1 MAQGLPVFPP
11 FNVTEAAV
19 DSRWKKWL
27 GRLEIML
34 IGMDVKDAKR
44 KRALLL
50 HYAGEDISTTLPD
63 IDETFDAAKQALT
76 QYFAPQKSTE
86 FEVYKFRQAKQES
99 RPAIQ
104 KWLDSSKGTR
114 HIAGHKLPG
123 LRPNKPRVVL

>member
-1 MAQGLPVFPP
+1 MGYLIA
-11 FNVTEAAV
+11 
-19 DSRWKKWL
+19 
-27 GRLEIML
+27 GRLKESGFPVENKHPAIL
-34 IGMDVKDAKR
+34 PIN
-44 KRALLL
+44 
-50 HYAGEDISTTLPD
+50 HHISTLPD

-114 HIAGHKLPG
+114 HTAGHKLPG
-123 LRPNKPRVVL
+123 PRPNKPSIVELSPDTD

>member
-1 MAQGLPVFPP
+1 M
-11 FNVTEAAV
+11 
-19 DSRWKKWL
+19 
-27 GRLEIML
+27 
-34 IGMDVKDAKR
+34 
-44 KRALLL
+44 
-50 HYAGEDISTTLPD
+50 
-63 IDETFDAAKQALT
+63 DETLDAAMQALT